1 MKNKKVLISGGTHGI
16 GFEIAKILAK
26 NKYDIALFS
35 RSKKRVKNAVKSLKK
50 YKVKIYADQV
60 DVLNLYE
67 IDNFFVNMKKKF
79 GEIDILINNVG
90 GGGNWGSEFIEKT
103 NYKVWS
109 EVNAKN
115 VGAAIKLITLSIPYM
130 KKQKWGRIITIG
142 SISAKKGI
150 GRPWYVLAKK
160 SEIVLSKTL
169 SVKRE
174 LVRNGITFN
183 TISPGAIMISDTGWD
198 KRRKE
203 NPSAFKKLINKKFPM
218 GRLGRPEE
226 IASIFPYLCSN
237 ESRFINGADI
247 CIDGGQSNEE
257 YED

>member
-1 MKNKKVLISGGTHGI
+1 MNILVTGGSKGI
-16 GFEIAKILAK
+16 GKELVNYLSENNSNRVFFTYNRTAPAILKSNCEALKVDFESIE
-26 NKYDIALFS
+26 
-35 RSKKRVKNAVKSLKK
+35 
-50 YKVKIYADQV
+50 
-60 DVLNLYE
+60 DVELL
-67 IDNFFVNMKKKF
+67 IGKLDKL
-79 GEIDILINNVG
+79 EIDILINNVG